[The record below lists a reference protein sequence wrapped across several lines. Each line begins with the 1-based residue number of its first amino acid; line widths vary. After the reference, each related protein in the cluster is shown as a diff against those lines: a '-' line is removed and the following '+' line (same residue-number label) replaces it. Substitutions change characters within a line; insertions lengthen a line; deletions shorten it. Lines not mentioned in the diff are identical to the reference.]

1 MNAKSCP
8 ISQESVDANVV
19 RINSFFVGA
28 IFAIFVLT
36 QNPFVILFLVLDF
49 ITRIF
54 VNKEYS
60 LLIQLSKRMKK
71 LLKMKSNL
79 VDNAPKK
86 LASYFGLS
94 FVVAI
99 FIATLFNFTSIVYTL
114 SVVLGVCIFLE
125 VAFSYCLGCEVYHLY
140 KRFVV

>member
-1 MNAKSCP
+1 MTTKSCP
-8 ISQESVDANVV
+8 ISQESVDASVV
-19 RINSFFVGA
+19 RINSFYVGSV
-28 IFAIFVLT
+28 FAVFVLT
-36 QNPFVILFLVLDF
+36 QNPFIILFLVLDF

-54 VNKEYS
+54 LNKEYS
-60 LLIQLSKRMKK
+60 LLIQLSKKTKK
-71 LLKMKSNL
+71 LLKMKSEI

-86 LASYFGLS
+86 LASYFGLT

-99 FIATLFNFTSIVYTL
+99 FIATLFGFSSIVYSL
-114 SVVLGVCIFLE
+114 SIVLGACIFLE